1 MDAPEPTAP
10 DSPESDVVPVEE
22 DRRIGRTLGN
32 LEVVDR
38 IGIGGMGAVYRA
50 LHRVLET
57 PYAVKVLHP
66 RFSEDPDAV
75 ERFRSE
81 AVAASRLRH
90 PNVVFVTDFGFD
102 DEVGLY
108 IVMEHLEGVTLKQLI
123 RRKGALTVGRMARI
137 ADQLCSGMAAAHRLE
152 IVHRDLKPENVI
164 VLSDVARRDHVK
176 VLDFGIARLR
186 DQAEEEETEVLGTPQ
201 YMAPEQIAGSAAA
214 GKPTVDI
221 YALGMVFYAM
231 LTGEPAFDGPD
242 HVRILEAQ
250 LRDTPAPVSRAN
262 PALAG
267 SELEALIM
275 EMLAKQPEKRP
286 QRLEDVQ
293 ERLAAAVAA
302 LVEEGVAGSSYVPPT
317 EPEDL
322 TKSDATAVW
331 TGAVSGTIRMTAV
344 LKQIRAV
351 DPKSAAAVLLD
362 AMPSLET
369 IRGEALC
376 LALWGVIQ
384 QELLEHE
391 PGTAAFELGSD
402 QLVLLLQAVL
412 ESHDGSNASSA
423 QKKVFRAVRSTL
435 PIFDDARRDAIL
447 RALRPLS
454 ANPLFPADLTET
466 QHAGSWHAFKK
477 VMTTEIHM
485 PWRREK
491 GEKPPPKPSKAA
503 PAKEE
508 LARMSLM
515 QKLKQDVSVASI
527 GALLTHEIKL
537 FGGNTEDA
545 VKALPAPPAPA
556 PEDDVEEAEELP
568 TDVAMQAVPDALP
581 TDVGLAPIPDALP
594 TDVALA
600 PVDEDAFPPLP
611 DDLDTDIEIVPI
623 LPEEAPLP
631 GEDDEDVDDEPT
643 VT

>member
-1 MDAPEPTAP
+1 MDHPDPDGNPAEDPTP
-10 DSPESDVVPVEE
+10 SSSEIVPVEE

-50 LHRVLET
+50 VHRVLET

-66 RFSEDPDAV
+66 RFSEDRDAV

-108 IVMEHLEGVTLKQLI
+108 IVMEHLDGLTLKQLL
-123 RRKGALTVGRMARI
+123 RRRGALTVGRMARI

-152 IVHRDLKPENVI
+152 IVHRDLKPENII
-164 VLSDVARRDHVK
+164 VLSDVARHDHVK

-201 YMAPEQIAGSAAA
+201 FMAPEQIAAGTAANR
-214 GKPTVDI
+214 PTVDI
-221 YALGMVFYAM
+221 YALGMVFHAM

-242 HVRILEAQ
+242 PVKVLEAQ
-250 LRDTPAPVSRAN
+250 LRETPPPVSYAN
-262 PALAG
+262 AALAG
-267 SELEALIM
+267 TALESLIRD
-275 EMLAKQPEKRP
+275 MLAKQPERRP

-293 ERLAAAVAA
+293 ERLSAAVAE
-302 LVEEGVAGSSYVPPT
+302 LVEQGVAGSTYSPPT
-317 EPEDL
+317 EPEHAGG
-322 TKSDATAVW
+322 TDATAVW

-344 LKQIRAV
+344 LKQIRSV
-351 DPKSAAAVLLD
+351 DPESAAAVLLD

-384 QELLEHE
+384 QELLEHAPATPE
-391 PGTAAFELGSD
+391 FELGSD

-412 ESHDGSNASSA
+412 ESHDGSSLSSA
-423 QKKVFRAVRSTL
+423 QAKVFRAVRSTL
-435 PIFDDARRDAIL
+435 PIFDGARRDAIL
-447 RALRPLS
+447 AALRPLS
-454 ANPLFPADLTET
+454 TNPLFPPELTGN
-466 QHAGSWHAFKK
+466 QHAGSWQAFKK

-485 PWRREK
+485 PWRRQQ
-491 GEKPPPKPSKAA
+491 GEAASPTPLPDRPSKD
-503 PAKEE
+503 E

-527 GALLTHEIKL
+527 GSVLTHEIRL
-537 FGGNTEDA
+537 FGGNADDA
-545 VKALPAPPAPA
+545 AKALPSPERPDPTAQDAVGPRA
-556 PEDDVEEAEELP
+556 PEEE
-568 TDVAMQAVPDALP
+568 V
-581 TDVGLAPIPDALP
+581 
-594 TDVALA
+594 
-600 PVDEDAFPPLP
+600 EDA
-611 DDLDTDIEIVPI
+611 
-623 LPEEAPLP
+623 
-631 GEDDEDVDDEPT
+631 PT
-643 VT
+643 AD

>member
-1 MDAPEPTAP
+1 MDQPVPTAQPPMP
-10 DSPESDVVPVEE
+10 DPQQEDREGPTADIVPVEE
-22 DRRIGRTLGN
+22 DRRIGRILGN

-50 LHRVLET
+50 VHRVLET

-66 RFSEDPDAV
+66 RFSEDRDAV

-102 DEVGLY
+102 ETVGLY
-108 IVMEHLEGVTLKQLI
+108 IVMEHLDGLTLKQLL
-123 RRKGALTVGRMARI
+123 RRRGALTVGRMARI

-152 IVHRDLKPENVI
+152 IVHRDLKPENI
-164 VLSDVARRDHVK
+164 MVLSDVARHDHVK

-201 YMAPEQIAGSAAA
+201 FMAPEQISASPSASR
-214 GKPTVDI
+214 PTVDI

-242 HVRILEAQ
+242 PVKVLEAQ
-250 LRDTPAPVSRAN
+250 LRETPPPVSHAN

-267 SELEALIM
+267 TELEELIAA
-275 EMLAKQPEKRP
+275 MLAKQPERRP
-286 QRLEDVQ
+286 QRLEEVQ
-293 ERLAAAVAA
+293 ERLASAVAA
-302 LVEEGVAGSSYVPPT
+302 LVDEGVAGSTYTPPS
-317 EPEDL
+317 EPEDAG
-322 TKSDATAVW
+322 SPDATAVW

-351 DPKSAAAVLLD
+351 DPQSAAAVLLD

-384 QELLEHE
+384 QELLEHPPE
-391 PGTAAFELGSD
+391 TPEFALGSD

-412 ESHDGSNASSA
+412 ESHDGANPSA
-423 QKKVFRAVRSTL
+423 AQAKIFRAVQSTL
-435 PIFDDARRDAIL
+435 PIFDGPRREAIQA
-447 RALRPLS
+447 ALRPLS
-454 ANPLFPADLTET
+454 TNALFPVALTGS
-466 QHAGSWHAFKK
+466 QHAGSWQAFKK

-485 PWRREK
+485 PWRRQQ
-491 GEKPPPKPSKAA
+491 GEA
-503 PAKEE
+503 PLRRTPTSVPGKDE

-515 QKLKQDVSVASI
+515 QKLQQDVSVASI
-527 GALLTHEIKL
+527 GALLTHEIRL
-537 FGGNTEDA
+537 FGGNTDEA
-545 VKALPAPPAPA
+545 VKALPAPPPHPA
-556 PEDDVEEAEELP
+556 SPMPLSPEDI
-568 TDVAMQAVPDALP
+568 T
-581 TDVGLAPIPDALP
+581 
-594 TDVALA
+594 
-600 PVDEDAFPPLP
+600 PV
-611 DDLDTDIEIVPI
+611 
-623 LPEEAPLP
+623 
-631 GEDDEDVDDEPT
+631 DDEDVDDAPT
-643 VT
+643 VS